1 METHPLDLAE
11 LARESLNFL
20 RPRLKNV
27 ELDTAGLAHPLP
39 ILGDKSQLE
48 QIIINLLLN
57 GLESMKFRGRLSL
70 EGMTDTD
77 AEGHPTAV
85 LRVRDSGPGIAPE
98 ARERVFDL
106 FYTTRSSEG
115 FGIGLFVS
123 RRIAERHGGTLRA
136 ESHPEG
142 GAVMVLTLP
151 AAGKGRLILSSRAGS
166 RSSRKFRASAEAM
179 RRRQTAATSD
189 RKDAAAPLVVGAKR
203 AALRLISGAVS
214 GRTYSGAFCR

>member
-1 METHPLDLAE
+1 MRIELKMNTFRIKAYAKINLGLDVLRRNVDRAADITGKLLRLAVPREMETHPLDLAE

-151 AAGKGRLILSSRAGS
+151 AAPAPERA
-166 RSSRKFRASAEAM
+166 
-179 RRRQTAATSD
+179 D
-189 RKDAAAPLVVGAKR
+189 
-203 AALRLISGAVS
+203 
-214 GRTYSGAFCR
+214 